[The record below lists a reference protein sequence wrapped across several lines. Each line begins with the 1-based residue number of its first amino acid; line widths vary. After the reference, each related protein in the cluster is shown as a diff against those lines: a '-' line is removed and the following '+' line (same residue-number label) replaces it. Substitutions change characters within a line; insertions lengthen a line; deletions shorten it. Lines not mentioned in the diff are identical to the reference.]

1 MSDPQWPHGLQP
13 TRLLRPWDFPGR
25 STGVGCHRLLRH
37 QGLEGDIPAW
47 TPIPS
52 SHCTWHSA
60 YSVPDTF
67 LTLGNLPL
75 GSSSAILFPGGF
87 WVLQTP
93 VSHGG
98 LSPFQ
103 WDLSKTNR
111 ASWILVYE
119 ILRIWSQ
126 LRWLQYFGCLMQTA
140 DSLEKTLMLERFKTE
155 GEEGNRGWD
164 GWMASLLWWTWTWA
178 NSGGDGQGGLACC
191 SPWCC
196 KESDTVTEQQQQS
209 HFFCP
214 EQTEAHWEP
223 TPNSTLHQVCFK
235 SPRHPNLMK
244 NKELCSIVCQDSAAL
259 HTHGFLSVTR
269 RNS

>member
-1 MSDPQWPHGLQP
+1 M
-13 TRLLRPWDFPGR
+13 
-25 STGVGCHRLLRH
+25 GCHRLLRH

-67 LTLGNLPL
+67 LTLGNVPL

-93 VSHGG
+93 ISHGG

-140 DSLEKTLMLERFKTE
+140 DSLGKTLMLERFKTE

-164 GWMASLLWWTWTWA
+164 SWMASLMWWHELWQTLGVMDREAWHAAAHGVVKSQTQWLNNNDKVIFSALNKQKPTG
-178 NSGGDGQGGLACC
+178 NQHPIPHSTTSVSNHQ
-191 SPWCC
+191 
-196 KESDTVTEQQQQS
+196 DTRTSWKTSSFAPLYAKILQLYIPMIFSQ
-209 HFFCP
+209 
-214 EQTEAHWEP
+214 
-223 TPNSTLHQVCFK
+223 
-235 SPRHPNLMK
+235 
-244 NKELCSIVCQDSAAL
+244 
-259 HTHGFLSVTR
+259 
-269 RNS
+269 